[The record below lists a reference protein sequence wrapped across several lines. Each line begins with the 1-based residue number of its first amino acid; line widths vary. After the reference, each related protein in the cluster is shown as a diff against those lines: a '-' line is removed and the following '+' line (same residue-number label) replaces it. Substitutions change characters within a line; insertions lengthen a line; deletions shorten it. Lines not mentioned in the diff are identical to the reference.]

1 MQSLLKEIH
10 DSISLVET
18 NRTDN
23 NLSKIEKTKLEET
36 LMTLTNMERTIINE
50 TNTNMLSKLS
60 ASTPALTEL
69 INDMA
74 SSTEKLDE
82 LNSKLR
88 KIINII
94 NFYYL
99 QIECPNSGLADP
111 VLSGVNDC
119 LSWFAYGQSIGQNIQ
134 NWCSNSSI
142 ATKCCLTCNSN

>member
-36 LMTLTNMERTIINE
+36 LITLTNMERTIINE
-50 TNTNMLSKLS
+50 TNTNMQSKLS

-82 LNSKLR
+82 LNKFDGCFLTGTAAEVTPVSQIGDVKFTVVDMIKKLDADYSKL
-88 KIINII
+88 
-94 NFYYL
+94 
-99 QIECPNSGLADP
+99 
-111 VLSGVNDC
+111 VNK
-119 LSWFAYGQSIGQNIQ
+119 N
-134 NWCSNSSI
+134 
-142 ATKCCLTCNSN
+142 

>member
-18 NRTDN
+18 SRTDS
-23 NLSKIEKTKLEET
+23 NLSKIEKAKLEET
-36 LMTLTNMERTIINE
+36 LITLTNMERTIINE
-50 TNTNMLSKLS
+50 TNINMQSKLS

-94 NFYYL
+94 NF
-99 QIECPNSGLADP
+99 
-111 VLSGVNDC
+111 VNYPPTAK
-119 LSWFAYGQSIGQNIQ
+119 LMGWASRVSTLTNV
-134 NWCSNSSI
+134 NSS
-142 ATKCCLTCNSN
+142 S

>member
-18 NRTDN
+18 SRTDS
-23 NLSKIEKTKLEET
+23 NLSKIEKAKLEET
-36 LMTLTNMERTIINE
+36 LITLTNMERTIINE
-50 TNTNMLSKLS
+50 TNTNMQSKLS

-94 NFYYL
+94 NF
-99 QIECPNSGLADP
+99 
-111 VLSGVNDC
+111 VNYPPTAK
-119 LSWFAYGQSIGQNIQ
+119 LMGWASRVSTLTKV
-134 NWCSNSSI
+134 NSS
-142 ATKCCLTCNSN
+142 S